1 MVFLANL
8 VLILLATT
16 LAGHYCAR
24 IGLPAVLG
32 QLLVGVIIGPAIL
45 GWVTMTDFIHDMS
58 ELGVIILM
66 FLAGLESDLDLLKR
80 YLKPSVLVAALGILV
95 PAASSTAVALAF
107 GLSMMESIFI
117 GVLFAATSVSIS
129 VAVMKEL
136 GVLSGKGGA
145 TILGAAVIDDVVA
158 VILLSVM
165 VSMIGGSSEG
175 SASLGLT
182 LLEQLLY
189 FISIFFVVRYI
200 APFLAR
206 LGKRL
211 LLPVGPTLL
220 AMILCLGMAYIADL
234 AGLSAVVG
242 AFFAGIAIGQTS
254 VRHEVNQSIEP
265 IGYAVFIPVFF
276 VSIGLNMRFDGI
288 SSQLWLIVIMSVVA
302 VLSKLLGAGCGA
314 KLANFSLGE
323 SAFVGAGMISRGEM
337 ALIIAQVGYQSQL
350 IKTDT
355 YSALVTV
362 IIITTLVAPFLLK
375 ATAQYVPKDKE
386 KRLGKN

>member
-1 MVFLANL
+1 MEFLANL

-95 PAASSTAVALAF
+95 PAASSTAVAFAF

-200 APFLAR
+200 APFLA
-206 LGKRL
+206 
-211 LLPVGPTLL
+211 
-220 AMILCLGMAYIADL
+220 
-234 AGLSAVVG
+234 
-242 AFFAGIAIGQTS
+242 
-254 VRHEVNQSIEP
+254 
-265 IGYAVFIPVFF
+265 
-276 VSIGLNMRFDGI
+276 
-288 SSQLWLIVIMSVVA
+288 
-302 VLSKLLGAGCGA
+302 
-314 KLANFSLGE
+314 
-323 SAFVGAGMISRGEM
+323 
-337 ALIIAQVGYQSQL
+337 
-350 IKTDT
+350 
-355 YSALVTV
+355 
-362 IIITTLVAPFLLK
+362 
-375 ATAQYVPKDKE
+375 
-386 KRLGKN
+386 

>member
-200 APFLAR
+200 APFLASCHDFM
-206 LGKRL
+206 LGNGLYRRPCGL
-211 LLPVGPTLL
+211 ECSSRSF
-220 AMILCLGMAYIADL
+220 LCRNRYWSNLCTPRG
-234 AGLSAVVG
+234 
-242 AFFAGIAIGQTS
+242 
-254 VRHEVNQSIEP
+254 QSIHR
-265 IGYAVFIPVFF
+265 ANR
-276 VSIGLNMRFDGI
+276 L
-288 SSQLWLIVIMSVVA
+288 
-302 VLSKLLGAGCGA
+302 CG
-314 KLANFSLGE
+314 FYPSL
-323 SAFVGAGMISRGEM
+323 FCQYRLKH
-337 ALIIAQVGYQSQL
+337 AL
-350 IKTDT
+350 
-355 YSALVTV
+355 
-362 IIITTLVAPFLLK
+362 
-375 ATAQYVPKDKE
+375 
-386 KRLGKN
+386 